1 MKLIPNWTKL
11 YKAWSVWC
19 MVAVFA
25 VLSLPDL
32 LPQVAAYLPAEWARW
47 FALAGIVARAIKQ
60 GINDVDATK

>member
-1 MKLIPNWTKL
+1 MLIPEWKKL
-11 YKAWSVWC
+11 YKAWSVWF

-32 LPQVAAYLPAEWARW
+32 LPQVAAFLPTEWAKW

-60 GINDVDATK
+60 GINDNDSTK